1 MAPDHKKK
9 TTLPSNIHP
18 KQIESNSKRLSPRIT
33 KGALNSKRV
42 SSRISNCISPP
53 TSIEIDDLTLTP
65 NEPMRSESLNT
76 RGRLFVFC

>member
-1 MAPDHKKK
+1 MAPSHKKK

-18 KQIESNSKRLSPRIT
+18 KQIESNSIKLSPRIT
-33 KGALNSKRV
+33 KGASNSKRV
-42 SSRISNCISPP
+42 SPRISNGTSPP
-53 TSIEIDDLTLTP
+53 TSTEIDGLTFIS